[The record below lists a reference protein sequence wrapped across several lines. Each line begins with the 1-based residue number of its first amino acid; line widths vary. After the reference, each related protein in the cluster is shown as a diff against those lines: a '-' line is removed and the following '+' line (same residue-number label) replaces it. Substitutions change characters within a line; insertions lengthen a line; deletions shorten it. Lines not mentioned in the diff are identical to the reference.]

1 MHPPASLSAETAT
14 QQPTSQPVDMDDHIP
29 LGFPAFVTVCA
40 FNPSCFLI
48 NVSMS
53 TSIFLSRDVNSIP
66 PKDWMFSGFT
76 PSRPPRQHAAFK
88 TLQLQLHFWDSSRA
102 LIAETGALSRNES
115 AFCASNGRTSSRNS
129 ASSGQGD

>member
-1 MHPPASLSAETAT
+1 MLCTLRHRCRQRPQRSSRLPSRSIWMTIYPLVSSA
-14 QQPTSQPVDMDDHIP
+14 V
-29 LGFPAFVTVCA
+29 VTVCA

-88 TLQLQLHFWDSSRA
+88 TLQLQLHF
-102 LIAETGALSRNES
+102 LGQQPVKGTGNTEPQMHTDNR
-115 AFCASNGRTSSRNS
+115 G
-129 ASSGQGD
+129 

>member
-88 TLQLQLHFWDSSRA
+88 TLQLQLHFWDSSPFSVPTMWTTA
-102 LIAETGALSRNES
+102 SRPES
-115 AFCASNGRTSSRNS
+115 AKCAFPS
-129 ASSGQGD
+129 AADRRRR